1 MVFRIL
7 HSFRLLGIALDGT
20 PRRGLALYLA
30 MKKNAIYLD
39 YNATTPVDSQVFAA
53 MEPYFKDLFGNP
65 SSASH
70 QWGWTAES
78 AVQKARNQVA
88 RLIGAAPQEIYF
100 TSGAT
105 EANNWA
111 LFGLITKVKAEN
123 PNAPIHILSSNAEH
137 SSVLQTLKMAQALG
151 VEVDFVPVD
160 STGRVAVSDV
170 KKLLKPHTKLLSF
183 IWVNNEVGTLNPISE
198 LVELAKENKIYLHTD
213 GTQAVGKIPVDVQ
226 NIEVDLLSF
235 SAHKIY
241 GPKGVGVLYIRSKN
255 PKVQINAHI
264 MGGGQERGLRSG
276 TLNVPGI
283 VGMGKA
289 AEIASEILVSEN
301 ERQEKLRSYFCDL
314 LKSEIPDSQIN
325 GHPTERAANTLNIY
339 LPDYHPSQ
347 SLGGL
352 QNLGVSAGSACASGS
367 VSLSHVLKAMGKSEA
382 QIESSIRVSMG
393 RETTQEEIQEAIA
406 ILKKLS
412 TTKETSVFN

>member
-1 MVFRIL
+1 
-7 HSFRLLGIALDGT
+7 
-20 PRRGLALYLA
+20 

-39 YNATTPVDSQVFAA
+39 YNATTPVAPQVFAA

-78 AVQKARNQVA
+78 AVQKARSQVA
-88 RLIGAAPQEIYF
+88 RLIGAAPHEIYF

-111 LFGLITKVKAEN
+111 LFGLITKIKAEN
-123 PNAPIHILSSNAEH
+123 PNEPIHILSSNAEH
-137 SSVLQTLKMAQALG
+137 SSVLQTLKMAQSLG

-160 STGRVAVSDV
+160 STGRIHIDDI
-170 KKLLKPHTKLLSF
+170 KKSLKPHTKLLSF
-183 IWVNNEVGTLNPISE
+183 IWVNNEVGTINPISE

-213 GTQAVGKIPVDVQ
+213 GTQAVGKIPVNVQ

-241 GPKGVGVLYIRSKN
+241 GPKGVGVLFIRSKN

-289 AEIASEILVSEN
+289 AEIAEEILSEQHKL
-301 ERQEKLRSYFCDL
+301 QEELRSYFCDL
-314 LKSEIPDSQIN
+314 LKAEIPNVQIN
-325 GHPTERAANTLNIY
+325 GHPSERVANTLNLF
-339 LPDYHPSQ
+339 LPQYHPAR

-367 VSLSHVLKAMGKSEA
+367 VSLSHVLKAMGKSDSH
-382 QIESSIRVSMG
+382 IESSIRISMG
-393 RETTQEEIQEAIA
+393 RETTKEDIQEAVA
-406 ILKKLS
+406 TLKKLMTS
-412 TTKETSVFN
+412 KETSVFS

>member
-1 MVFRIL
+1 
-7 HSFRLLGIALDGT
+7 
-20 PRRGLALYLA
+20 

-39 YNATTPVDSQVFAA
+39 YNATTPVDPQVFAA

-88 RLIGAAPQEIYF
+88 RLIGAAPHEIYF

-111 LFGLITKVKAEN
+111 LFGLITKIKSEKLN
-123 PNAPIHILSSNAEH
+123 EPIHIISSNAEH
-137 SSVLQTLKMAQALG
+137 SSVLQTLKMAQSLG

-160 STGRVAVSDV
+160 SLGQVSVDDV

-183 IWVNNEVGTLNPISE
+183 IWVNNEVGTINPISE
-198 LVELAKENKIYLHTD
+198 LVALAKENKIYLHTD
-213 GTQAVGKIPVDVQ
+213 GTQAVGKIPVNVQ
-226 NIEVDLLSF
+226 DIEVDLLSF
-235 SAHKIY
+235 SSHKFY
-241 GPKGVGVLYIRSKN
+241 GPKGVGALYIRSKN

-289 AEIASEILVSEN
+289 AEIAQEALATEH
-301 ERQEKLRSYFCDL
+301 EKQEKLRAYFGEL
-314 LKSEIPDSQIN
+314 IKSEIPEAQLN
-325 GHPTERAANTLNIY
+325 GHPSERTANTLNIF
-339 LPDYHPSQ
+339 LPHYHPSR

-352 QNLGVSAGSACASGS
+352 QNLGISAGSACASGS
-367 VSLSHVLKAMGKSEA
+367 VSLSHVLKAMGKSDA
-382 QIESSIRVSMG
+382 HIESSIRISMG
-393 RETTQEEIQEAIA
+393 RETTHEDIQEAIA
-406 ILKKLS
+406 ILKKLTS
-412 TTKETSVFN
+412 AKEPSVFS